1 MIKAWSGVDLLKSMT
16 GYGRGEAV
24 VQEYQ
29 FIVELK
35 AVNHRYKEVVFPR
48 LPRLLLLLE
57 DRIRR
62 LILGRVARG
71 RVDVFLSIQE
81 NPDAAR
87 TVKVDKLL
95 AVAYYKAIKE
105 LQEITGAA
113 GEIELEDLVNL
124 PNIFVVGEPVIDALE
139 CWPAVKQ
146 AVEDATEHLVQMKAA
161 EGAELAA
168 DISRRLEVVARL
180 NEKIKERSP
189 LVVEEYRERLHVR
202 LQEIMAGSLID
213 ENRLACEVAL
223 LAERSDITEEVVRLA
238 SHLKQVQACL
248 AAEEAVGR
256 KLDFLLQEVN
266 REVNTIASKAGDL
279 VISQAVVELKSELEK
294 IREQVQNVE

>member
-1 MIKAWSGVDLLKSMT
+1 MLKSMT
-16 GYGRGEAV
+16 GYGRGEAI

>member
-1 MIKAWSGVDLLKSMT
+1 MLKSMT

-48 LPRLLLLLE
+48 LPRPLLLLE
-57 DRIRR
+57 DRIKR

-71 RVDVFLSIQE
+71 RVDVFLSMQE

-105 LQEITGAA
+105 LQEITGVA

-124 PNIFVVGEPVIDALE
+124 PNIFLAGEPVIDVSE
-139 CWPAVKQ
+139 WWPAVKQ
-146 AVEDATEHLVQMKAA
+146 AVEDATENLVQMKAA

-189 LVVEEYRERLHVR
+189 LLVEEYRERLRMR
-202 LQEIMAGSLID
+202 LREILAGSLID

-223 LAERSDITEEVVRLA
+223 LAERSDITEEAVRLA

-256 KLDFLLQEVN
+256 KIDFLLQEVN

-279 VISQAVVELKSELEK
+279 LVGQAVVELKSELEK

>member
-1 MIKAWSGVDLLKSMT
+1 MT
-16 GYGRGEAV
+16 GYGRGEAI